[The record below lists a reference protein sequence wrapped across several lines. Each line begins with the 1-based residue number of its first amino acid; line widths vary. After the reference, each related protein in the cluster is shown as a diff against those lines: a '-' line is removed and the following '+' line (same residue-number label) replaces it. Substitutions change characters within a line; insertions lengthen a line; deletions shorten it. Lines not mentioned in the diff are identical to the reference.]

1 MQLSLSLNE
10 PTNCNKRNFTECL
23 TNCCLMR
30 AYNLCRVV
38 GGASASA
45 ADGDGGGG
53 GAAAAARGSVAKR
66 GGSMRAMREYQEQM
80 RLLDIMRELMQIPS
94 HCKLSLSHIHSRR
107 DAAPSLS
114 QSQSLSRVQAG
125 AGGGAWRR
133 GMTYA

>member
-45 ADGDGGGG
+45 ADGGGG
-53 GAAAAARGSVAKR
+53 GAAAAAGGSVAK
-66 GGSMRAMREYQEQM
+66 
-80 RLLDIMRELMQIPS
+80 
-94 HCKLSLSHIHSRR
+94 
-107 DAAPSLS
+107 
-114 QSQSLSRVQAG
+114 
-125 AGGGAWRR
+125 
-133 GMTYA
+133 

>member
-1 MQLSLSLNE
+1 
-10 PTNCNKRNFTECL
+10 
-23 TNCCLMR
+23 MR

-45 ADGDGGGG
+45 ADGGGG
-53 GAAAAARGSVAKR
+53 GAGAAGGSVAKR

-114 QSQSLSRVQAG
+114 QSRVQAG
-125 AGGGAWRR
+125 AGAGAWRR